1 MTVPNL
7 PIVICSQV
15 LMGTLYVI
23 SMQANTSMN
32 TFYSLGDADVFL
44 TLQLVKLNS
53 EALGMSAATL
63 TAMLLYSEVHPNAP
77 FLVSAGLALV
87 ALIIIFLGFFFRVGC
102 GESLETKEAKR
113 AERLGL
119 SRQKTWS

>member
-1 MTVPNL
+1 
-7 PIVICSQV
+7 
-15 LMGTLYVI
+15 MGTLYVI